1 MGENRNKKDLN
12 LGLQEADNPEDLMGS
27 AEITVLKNV
36 IRKLGKCAQYLIKGQ
51 NRRCCA

>member
-12 LGLQEADNPEDLMGS
+12 LEADNPEDLMGS
-27 AEITVLKNV
+27 AEITVLENV